1 MLVSFPAELLIIVLG
16 EASKKPC
23 LSVNFVM
30 IAVYVITAFIL
41 AYGLF
46 RIPVRQ
52 FRGTIRP
59 FLWLAFFTALTVIAK
74 TIGRTPA
81 INVICRP

>member
-41 AYGLF
+41 VAGSDSGDLF
-46 RIPVRQ
+46 
-52 FRGTIRP
+52 
-59 FLWLAFFTALTVIAK
+59 FLPSCV
-74 TIGRTPA
+74 
-81 INVICRP
+81 